1 MDGSRSLRQASGACE
16 AAIPLSEHTDMVSR
30 DDERTSQNP
39 TASMSGGGPSL
50 QSILKQLEGAE
61 LALCQATKSAIQGD
75 NLMECCTEVT
85 IAL

>member
-1 MDGSRSLRQASGACE
+1 
-16 AAIPLSEHTDMVSR
+16 MVSR
-30 DDERTSQNP
+30 DDVRASDNHAT
-39 TASMSGGGPSL
+39 SMSGGGPSL
-50 QSILKQLEGAE
+50 QSVLKQLEGAE